1 MVNTELLPPA
11 VATEPSVDLA
21 ETGWRYV
28 EEVQP
33 DGTIREI

>member
-1 MVNTELLPPA
+1 MVNTELLPPG
-11 VATEPSVDLA
+11 VAPEPSVDLA